1 MEKENT
7 TIPSGLFH
15 KAGSKRSDRYLIY
28 RLLNCVVTF
37 RSLDGAKVSGCVDEV
52 YRDIFK
58 EQLRLTIGGKVYRF
72 KEPTAVSQKGKD
84 IVFVYGD
91 AKKQDLTDE
100 KLFSEMRQQQFKET
114 ISDTISRITPRRFKM
129 VRFVLGKKIPVRR
142 RMSLMRGIQAEA
154 TTPPV

>member
-1 MEKENT
+1 MRG
-7 TIPSGLFH
+7 SS
-15 KAGSKRSDRYLIY
+15 KAGSRHNDRYLVY

-58 EQLRLTIGGKVYRF
+58 GEVRLTIGGKVYRF
-72 KEPTAVSQKGKD
+72 KEPTSVVQKGKD
-84 IVFVYGD
+84 IVFIYGD
-91 AKKQDLTDE
+91 AKQQDIPDE

-142 RMSLMRGIQAEA
+142 RMSLMRGIGAEA
-154 TTPPV
+154 TAPPD

>member
-58 EQLRLTIGGKVYRF
+58 KEVRLTIKGTVYRF
-72 KEPTAVSQKGKD
+72 KEPTTIVQKGKD
-84 IVFVYGD
+84 VVFIYGD
-91 AKKQDLTDE
+91 AKQQDIPDE

-114 ISDTISRITPRRFKM
+114 ISDTISRITPKRFKM
-129 VRFVLGKKIPVRR
+129 VKFALGDRR
-142 RMSLMRGIQAEA
+142 PTHRRASLMRGIQTEA
-154 TTPPV
+154 AAPPV